1 MAVGRTG
8 QGSRLMVRTA
18 RRPSSPFDNN
28 CTLCHDRVSGGA
40 ASSPSSGDDCHPPP
54 RAGLLT
60 PPPAATTISSAAAGP
75 WRGCCACCPVG
86 PRHVPR
92 NGRGRGWAAS
102 SSSSGD
108 NCFLRRGRAAAG
120 TLRASSS
127 FTARLGLRHRRRAA
141 GVRGRPQ
148 LGSSHNGGRG
158 RVRAAG
164 SWSARPAGRLRVSLA
179 KLACPSA
186 MVSRSQ
192 AVAHVQDPPDH
203 QPGWTASVRRC
214 TAFSS
219 ACDLPAAIG
228 PAATSCRLSSWSAR
242 PRWRLGLLLLMSW
255 TCSSY
260 HQPGPT
266 APAR

>member
-8 QGSRLMVRTA
+8 QSSRLMVRTA
-18 RRPSSPFDNN
+18 RRPSLSSACDDI

-75 WRGCCACCPVG
+75 WRGCCAFCPVG
-86 PRHVPR
+86 PRPVPR
-92 NGRGRGWAAS
+92 NGRGRCGAAS

-127 FTARLGLRHRRRAA
+127 FAARLGLRHRRRAA
-141 GVRGRPQ
+141 GVHWRPQ
-148 LGSSHNGGRG
+148 LGSSNGGGRG

-164 SWSARPAGRLRVSLA
+164 SWSARPASAGRLRVSLV
-179 KLACPSA
+179 KLACPST
-186 MVSRSQ
+186 MVSRAQ

-203 QPGWTASVRRC
+203 QPGWTA
-214 TAFSS
+214 
-219 ACDLPAAIG
+219 
-228 PAATSCRLSSWSAR
+228 
-242 PRWRLGLLLLMSW
+242 
-255 TCSSY
+255 
-260 HQPGPT
+260 
-266 APAR
+266 